1 MLTWTSLL
9 EKIQPLKDWGQ
20 HFLNDHYCQKIVRF
34 ANLTSQDMVL
44 EIGPGTGQLTQ
55 YLLRVASCVI
65 AIEIDPR
72 LVQVL
77 RENSPDTEAK
87 RLRIIEGDI
96 LAIPLENL
104 LPQEQIHLVSN
115 LPYNIAT
122 PVIKK
127 MIKDGPYFETM
138 TILVQKEVA
147 QRIMAK
153 SGTRDFGYFTLLV
166 QSHCRVEKGFD
177 IPPEAFSPSPAVDS
191 TLIRLIS
198 VKRSPNNHW
207 NRLEPLA
214 SKAFRHPR
222 KTLFNNL
229 CRSGLSRTNTQIAMD
244 KCGLKKQQRPH
255 QVTLD
260 EYCCLAQLLKLS

>member
-1 MLTWTSLL
+1 LL

-20 HFLNDHYCQKIVRF
+20 HFLNDHYCQEIVRF
-34 ANLTSQDMVL
+34 ADLTSQDMVL

-55 YLLRVASCVI
+55 HLLRVASGVI
-65 AIEIDPR
+65 AIEVDPQ
-72 LVQVL
+72 LAQAL
-77 RENSPDTEAK
+77 RENNPDTETK
-87 RLRIIEGDI
+87 RLRIIEGDV
-96 LAIPLENL
+96 LAISLKNL
-104 LPQEQIHLVSN
+104 LPQERPHLVSN

-122 PVIKK
+122 PIIRKI
-127 MIKDGPYFETM
+127 IKDDLYFETM

-147 QRIMAK
+147 QRIMAE

-166 QSHCRVEKGFD
+166 QSHYRVEKGFD
-177 IPPEAFSPSPAVDS
+177 IPPGAFSPPPAVDS
-191 TLIRLIS
+191 TLIRLIPI
-198 VKRSPNNHW
+198 KRSPSNHW
-207 NRLEPLA
+207 NSLEPLA
-214 SKAFRHPR
+214 SRAFRHPR

-229 CRSGLSRTNTQIAMD
+229 FRSGLLRADVQIAMD